1 MVEPIGSRRE
11 SQTGH
16 DHRKE
21 EKMKRFEVG
30 KTYQVNG
37 GGTITITKRTRCF
50 ITFTGSF
57 SGRMMPYAMFE
68 NGLFGLG
75 EHIWIRKNSYMKV
88 HCFAGH
94 KEEEKK

>member
-1 MVEPIGSRRE
+1 MNQSDPGAKARQATITE
-11 SQTGH
+11 
-16 DHRKE
+16 RKR
-21 EKMKRFEVG
+21 KMKRFEVG

-57 SGRMMPYAMFE
+57 SGRMMPYAYADK
-68 NGLFGLG
+68 GLFGLG

-88 HCFAGH
+88 PCFAGH
-94 KEEEKK
+94 EEEEKK